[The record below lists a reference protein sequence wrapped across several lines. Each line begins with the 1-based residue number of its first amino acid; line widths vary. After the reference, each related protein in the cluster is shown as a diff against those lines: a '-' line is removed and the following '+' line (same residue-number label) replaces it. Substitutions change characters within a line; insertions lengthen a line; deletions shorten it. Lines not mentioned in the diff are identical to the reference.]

1 MNLLK
6 QVEKI
11 VTTRYSHRLEN
22 ISDREYE
29 SIMRQ
34 LMLRLIDV
42 EEMFPGEY
50 DYYEY
55 IKDEYLI
62 DLLRPEEDRD
72 FTYAVEKSRGGGY
85 KLVVTDWLTDYR
97 HDTVI
102 KIPSF
107 ILEENWH
114 NDVESQRV
122 NRRINEIDKEVKR
135 IEDILNT
142 GTEQIAELNKEKTE
156 LESKLKE
163 LNHDKNAKGT
173 N

>member
-1 MNLLK
+1 MDLLK

-22 ISDREYE
+22 VSDREYE

-42 EEMFPGEY
+42 EDMFPGAY
-50 DYYEY
+50 DYYED
-55 IKDEYLI
+55 IKYEYLP
-62 DLLRPEEDRD
+62 DFLKCEEDRD
-72 FTYAVEKSRGGGY
+72 YSYAVEKSRRGGY

-97 HDTVI
+97 NDTVI

-114 NDVESQRV
+114 NDVESQKI
-122 NRRINEIDKEVKR
+122 NGRINEIDKEIKR

-156 LESKLKE
+156 LETKLKE
-163 LNHDKNAKGT
+163 LSHDIQ
-173 N
+173 